1 MGHHPMSGLRRSF
14 RTALRAS
21 LLGSVFAAVWVF
33 AAQATS
39 LEDAVRISLA
49 TNPDIGVVAS
59 NREAVDEELR
69 QARGLY
75 LPQIDGAAGIGEEQ
89 HDAISTRRT
98 NNDSR
103 WLTRQEAS
111 ATLIQRL
118 FTGFETEYTVE
129 RDQAR
134 VESAANRVFE
144 NAEFLALDTVGAYY
158 EVLRQR
164 ELVNLSDENVRI
176 HVGIVDQ
183 IREQLAGGGGSR
195 ADLAQSESR
204 LSRARATLAQ
214 ALTDLRDAEAFYT
227 RVVGQYPD
235 DLTMPEFD
243 ESLMPVN
250 LNDAIGLVNE
260 DNPTVSIFEADVRTA
275 EAEVGISDA
284 PFYPQVNFE
293 AQTAWTDNADGVD
306 SQEWNNQFMVRLRW
320 NLFRGGID
328 KAARQEAL
336 ARMNEAKNRRQASL
350 VDAQREMRNSWFA
363 LEGNNQ
369 RVEDLTSAVEFSR
382 ETRDA
387 YREQFDV
394 AQRTLLDV
402 LDAENELFVSRG
414 QLVTSQI
421 NEILARYRIL
431 ALGGQLLASLDV
443 PAPEQAVV
451 EKKTWAEGVGLTSGE

>member
-1 MGHHPMSGLRRSF
+1 MNGLRRSLQ
-14 RTALRAS
+14 TGLRSS
-21 LLGSVFAAVWVF
+21 LLGSVFVVAGVIAAH
-33 AAQATS
+33 ATS

-75 LPQIDGAAGIGEEQ
+75 LPQIDGAAGIGREQ
-89 HDAISTRRT
+89 HDDITTRRQD
-98 NNDSR
+98 NDDR
-103 WLTRQEAS
+103 WLTREEAS
-111 ATLIQRL
+111 ATLVQRL
-118 FTGFETEYTVE
+118 FTGFETQHTVA
-129 RDQAR
+129 RDKAR
-134 VESAANRVFE
+134 VKSAANRVFE
-144 NAEFLALDTVGAYY
+144 NSEFLALDTVGAYY

-176 HVGIVDQ
+176 HIGIVDS
-183 IREQLAGGGGSR
+183 IRQQLTGGGGSR

-204 LSRARATLAQ
+204 LSRARSTLAQ
-214 ALTDLRDAEAFYT
+214 TLNDLRDAEAFYT
-227 RVVGQYPD
+227 RVVGQFPD
-235 DLTMPEFD
+235 DLSMPEFD
-243 ESLMPVN
+243 LMLLPTN
-250 LNDAIGLVNE
+250 LNEAVGWVND
-260 DNPTVSIFEADVRTA
+260 DNPTVEIFEADVRTA
-275 EAEVGISDA
+275 EAEVGITEA

-320 NLFRGGID
+320 NFFRGGID

-336 ARMNEAKNRRQASL
+336 ARMNEAKNRRHASL
-350 VDAQREMRNSWFA
+350 VDAQQEMRNSWFA
-363 LEGNNQ
+363 LEGNRQ
-369 RVEDLTSAVEFSR
+369 QVEDLTDAVEFSR

-402 LDAENELFVSRG
+402 LDAENELFVSKG

-421 NEILARYRIL
+421 NEILASYRVL
-431 ALGGQLLASLDV
+431 ALGGQLLLSLGV

-451 EKKTWAEGVGLTSGE
+451 VNESWAEDIGISLED